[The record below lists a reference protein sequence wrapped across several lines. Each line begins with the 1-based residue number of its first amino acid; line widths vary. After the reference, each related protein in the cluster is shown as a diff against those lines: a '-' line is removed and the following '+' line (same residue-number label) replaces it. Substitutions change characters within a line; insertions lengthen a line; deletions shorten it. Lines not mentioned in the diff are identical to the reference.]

1 MNSVAGCASK
11 IPRRRRCFVRRCALA
26 SFAFICLHSLH
37 RLMTDTPESSS
48 ASAPPSSESPEATP
62 GADESS
68 ESAKEH
74 GSDSSDT
81 DSSDTSEQA
90 SAQPSLTDAFSE
102 AAQEVLEKRLR
113 WVGVLRKAVQRLG
126 EEDSVPA
133 VLARDV
139 ATLFRMVRAWRNGTY
154 AYFPWRSVGVITL
167 AVLYFLL
174 MGRSSG
180 GRSLA
185 GLGIIDDTAIL
196 AFVVRTTH
204 NELQRFR
211 NWEKQQADASDDA
224 DSEQEDL
231 DA

>member
-1 MNSVAGCASK
+1 
-11 IPRRRRCFVRRCALA
+11 
-26 SFAFICLHSLH
+26 
-37 RLMTDTPESSS
+37 MTDTTESSSPSPESSS
-48 ASAPPSSESPEATP
+48 NDASAQESSDANAASESTQN
-62 GADESS
+62 DDTQTESS
-68 ESAKEH
+68 
-74 GSDSSDT
+74 GN
-81 DSSDTSEQA
+81 A
-90 SAQPSLTDAFSE
+90 SQTPEQPSLTDAFSE

-139 ATLFRMVRAWRNGTY
+139 ATLFRMVRAWRRGTY
-154 AYFPWRSVGVITL
+154 NHFPWRSVGVITL

-204 NELQRFR
+204 NELERFR
-211 NWEKQQADASDDA
+211 SWEEPQAESDTDASADTDADA
-224 DSEQEDL
+224 
-231 DA
+231 

>member
-1 MNSVAGCASK
+1 M
-11 IPRRRRCFVRRCALA
+11 PDP
-26 SFAFICLHSLH
+26 
-37 RLMTDTPESSS
+37 TESSS
-48 ASAPPSSESPEATP
+48 SSPESASNASTKASETEESPDMDAAPESDKSDHDDDSDAQSSQTSQQTP
-62 GADESS
+62 E
-68 ESAKEH
+68 
-74 GSDSSDT
+74 
-81 DSSDTSEQA
+81 
-90 SAQPSLTDAFSE
+90 QPSLTDAFSE

-133 VLARDV
+133 VLARDI
-139 ATLFRMVRAWRNGTY
+139 ATLFRMVRAWRKGTY
-154 AYFPWRSVGVITL
+154 AHFPWRSVGVITL

-204 NELQRFR
+204 NELDRFR
-211 NWEKQQADASDDA
+211 AWESQNAETDAEESPSDDEA
-224 DSEQEDL
+224 
-231 DA
+231 